1 MWKQIKT
8 NILFKHPRL
17 TLVEDDVQL
26 TSGKI
31 IQYLRYD
38 NLRDAAMIICF
49 KNSQLLIQKEYSYPT
64 KESLYQFPGG
74 AIEKGES
81 PAEAARRELHE
92 EANLL
97 ADSLNPLGNFYI
109 DNRRSD
115 AKMYVFLAID
125 PKEHNGKPDDEEDIT
140 SEWVNIVD
148 FEQKIQKGEIRN
160 FSMLAA
166 WSLFI
171 ANYDSDQASIL
182 G

>member
-17 TLVEDDVQL
+17 TLVEDDVRL
-26 TSGKI
+26 PSGKT
-31 IQYLRYD
+31 IQYLRFD
-38 NLRDAAMIICF
+38 GMKDAAVVICF
-49 KNSQLLIQKEYSYPT
+49 RNSQLLIQKEFSYPT
-64 KESLYQFPGG
+64 NEALHQFPGG
-74 AIEKGES
+74 AIEQNES
-81 PAEAARRELHE
+81 PVQAAQRELHE

-97 ADSLNPLGNFYI
+97 ADDLRPLGSFYI

-125 PKEHNGKPDDEEDIT
+125 PKEQNGKPDDEEDIT
-140 SEWVNIVD
+140 SEWVSIAD
-148 FEQKIQKGEIRN
+148 FKQKVQEGEIKN

-171 ANYDSDQASIL
+171 NSPDSVQAS
-182 G
+182 